1 MPKNIKSIVLVF
13 IQLFA
18 IGYLFFS
25 GPLIPEDPFV
35 FIIFIAGVFLAIW
48 SLYAF
53 RTTKFNL
60 LPEIP
65 ENAALV
71 TSGPYRLIRHP
82 MYTSILLIATS
93 LLISDPLPSRMLVF
107 VVLVGV
113 VLYKTHMEEKYLDRH
128 FKEYGNYK
136 AQTQKLVPFLY

>member
-1 MPKNIKSIVLVF
+1 MKNKKTLLLVL

-18 IGYLFFS
+18 IVYILFS
-25 GPLIPEDPFV
+25 GPVLPSDPIILLIFLGG
-35 FIIFIAGVFLAIW
+35 IFLATW

-60 LPEIP
+60 LPEVP

-71 TSGPYRLIRHP
+71 TAGPYRIIRHP
-82 MYTSILLIATS
+82 MYTGILLITAA
-93 LLISDPLPSRMLVF
+93 LVISEPLPSRMLVF
-107 VVLVGV
+107 ALLLGV
-113 VLYKTHMEEKYLDRH
+113 MLYKTHLEEQYLDRH

-136 AQTQKLVPFLY
+136 AQTQRLIPFLY